1 MFPVQIKTWAMYASL
16 ENVDHICA
24 DISAWM
30 LELNLAEHIFSL
42 EILAREALNNA
53 VIHGSQMDPV
63 KRIYVELLCDE
74 QSLRLKVRDDGPGF
88 NWKAVLE
95 REIVDDAKE
104 SGRGLKLY
112 QYYADPVEFNES
124 GNQIILTRKLKS
136 DL

>member
-1 MFPVQIKTWAMYASL
+1 MYGSLAS
-16 ENVDHICA
+16 VDHICA

-30 LELNLAEHIFSL
+30 MDLNLSEHIFSL

-53 VIHGSQMDPV
+53 VIHGSQMDSDR
-63 KRIYVELLCDE
+63 KIYAELLCDE
-74 QSLRLKVRDDGPGF
+74 QVLKLKVRDDGPGF
-88 NWKAVLE
+88 NWQAILQ
-95 REIVDDAKE
+95 REIVDDHKE

-124 GNQIILTRKLKS
+124 GNQVILTRKLKR

>member
-1 MFPVQIKTWAMYASL
+1 MYASL

-30 LELNLAEHIFSL
+30 MDLNLSRLTFSL

-53 VIHGSQMDPV
+53 VIHGSQMDPL
-63 KRIYVELLCDE
+63 KKIYAELVLDE
-74 QSLRLKVRDDGPGF
+74 QALRLKVRDDGPGF
-88 NWKAVLE
+88 NWQAILQ
-95 REIVDDAKE
+95 RGIVDDHKE
-104 SGRGLKLY
+104 SGRGIKLY

-124 GNQIILTRKLKS
+124 GNQVILTRKLKS

>member
-1 MFPVQIKTWAMYASL
+1 MLPVQIKTWAMNASL

-30 LELNLAEHIFSL
+30 MELNLSEHVFSL

-53 VIHGSQMDPV
+53 VIHGSHMDAAR
-63 KRIYVELLCDE
+63 KIYAELLCDG
-74 QSLRLKVRDDGPGF
+74 QALSLMVRDDGPGF
-88 NWKAVLE
+88 NWQAVLQ
-95 REIVDDAKE
+95 REIVDDHKE
-104 SGRGLKLY
+104 SGRGIKLY

-124 GNQIILTRKLKS
+124 GNQVILTRKLKS